1 MTTIAQTGP
10 ADRSRT
16 GWLRNRTATT
26 AFVALLWPLAAMWLL
41 EATGAGMMASVV
53 VFLVLPSIVLAMDR
67 PGIVPS
73 ALAFSLVVGGVSI
86 CWIDDLATLNGQWLV
101 VDPLP
106 ARLPLID
113 ASAQSIFWA
122 VAHFFISVLAWE
134 RIMGRTAR
142 RGPNVRRVIV
152 ASGSAFAVL
161 AVFLAVRS
169 AAPGWT
175 SIPYFY
181 LGFGTG
187 LILVPVVVACVR
199 RPELLRPL
207 AVLGVL
213 GFYWK
218 ACYEI
223 AALRNDWWRFPGE
236 FAGWI
241 ELPGYRIPAEELAFW
256 ILLFSP
262 AIAVFWEFWNG
273 PRQPTPDVSRT
284 AAGPCRSDWFP

>member
-1 MTTIAQTGP
+1 MTMIAQT
-10 ADRSRT
+10 ASAKSRL
-16 GWLRNRTATT
+16 GWLRNRAVTT
-26 AFVALLWPLAAMWLL
+26 AVAASLWPLAGMWLL
-41 EATGAGMMASVV
+41 EASQAGMMASVV
-53 VFLVLPSIVLAMDR
+53 VFLVLPSIVLALDR

-73 ALAFSLVVGGVSI
+73 ALVFSVVVGGVSI
-86 CWIDDLATLNGQWLV
+86 CWIDDLAARNGQWLV
-101 VDPLP
+101 VDPVP
-106 ARLPLID
+106 ARLPLVD

-134 RIMGRTAR
+134 RIMGRTSGHRPNIR
-142 RGPNVRRVIV
+142 RIIV
-152 ASGSAFAVL
+152 ASGAALAVL
-161 AVFLAVRS
+161 AVFLAARS
-169 AAPGWT
+169 AAPDWT

-207 AVLGVL
+207 ALLGVL

-236 FAGWI
+236 FIGWV
-241 ELPGYRIPAEELAFW
+241 ELPGYRIPAEELVFW

-262 AIAVFWEFWNG
+262 AIAVFWEFWSG
-273 PRQPTPDVSRT
+273 PSQSAPDRHRT
-284 AAGPCRSDWFP
+284 AIGASRSDRLP

>member
-1 MTTIAQTGP
+1 MTSIAHTGP
-10 ADRSRT
+10 ASQSPS
-16 GWLRNRTATT
+16 GWLRNRTVVPVVIT
-26 AFVALLWPLAAMWLL
+26 LLWPLAAMWLL
-41 EATGAGMMASVV
+41 EASQAGMMASVV

-67 PGIVPS
+67 WGIVPS

-134 RIMGRTAR
+134 RIMGRTSR

-152 ASGSAFAVL
+152 ASGAALAFL
-161 AVFLAVRS
+161 AAFLAVRS
-169 AAPGWT
+169 MAPAWT
-175 SIPYFY
+175 SVPYFY
-181 LGFGTG
+181 LYFGAG
-187 LILVPVVVACVR
+187 LILAPVVATCVV
-199 RPELLRPL
+199 RPDMLRPL
-207 AVLGVL
+207 AVLGIL
-213 GFYWK
+213 GFHWK

-223 AALRNDWWRFPGE
+223 AALRNDWWRFPGDFIHWVE
-236 FAGWI
+236 VGRY
-241 ELPGYRIPAEELAFW
+241 GIPAEELVFW

-273 PRQPTPDVSRT
+273 PRDAEADVFKASVQGV
-284 AAGPCRSDWFP
+284 AVP